1 MMKGYMNF
9 VRHELIGLKVN
20 VKKSK
25 NVSHERISGIV
36 IDETRNMLVIE
47 HKGREV
53 MIPKKDT
60 LFEFEIGKKKIEVNG
75 NLLIGRPEDR
85 LKKW

>member
-1 MMKGYMNF
+1 MKDYMNF

-25 NVSHERISGIV
+25 NVSQEKISGIV
-36 IDETRNMLVIE
+36 IDETKNMLIIE
-47 HKGREV
+47 YKGREV
-53 MIPKKDT
+53 MIPKKNT
-60 LFEFEIGKKKIEVNG
+60 LFEFEIGEKKIEIDG

>member
-1 MMKGYMNF
+1 MMKYMDF
-9 VRHELIGLKVN
+9 LRHELIGLKVN

-25 NVSHERISGIV
+25 NVSHEKINGVV
-36 IDETRNMLVIE
+36 IDEKKNMLVIE
-47 HKGREV
+47 YKGREV
-53 MIPKKDT
+53 MVPKKDT
-60 LFEFEIGKKKIEVNG
+60 LFEFEIGKNKIEVDG